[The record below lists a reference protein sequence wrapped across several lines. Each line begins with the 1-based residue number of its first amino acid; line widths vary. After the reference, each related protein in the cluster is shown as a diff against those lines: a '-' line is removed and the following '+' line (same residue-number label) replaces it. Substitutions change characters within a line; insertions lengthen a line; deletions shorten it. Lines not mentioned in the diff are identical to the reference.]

1 MIITTVTTDNG
12 KILPLGRQIEHDARE
27 VWFDLTWLID
37 NFGEGEAELV
47 HQRSKDAA
55 PYPCITVR
63 RGQYLIWHIKETD
76 TEYDGFGRAEIR
88 WTFGNGRAK
97 TVIYRTNVLQSL
109 TADITIPEPY
119 ESWYDAMIEYID
131 QLKVDSDERLVE
143 AVESASNS
151 ASTATTKAEEASTS
165 ADEAA
170 DSATQ
175 ADSAATQASQSAT
188 NAATSAAE
196 AADSASR
203 AEQSAAQSGYMFFYI
218 DENGDLYYQRTKNVD
233 VDFFLVDGD
242 LYVGAKS

>member
-1 MIITTVTTDNG
+1 MIITTVTTDSG
-12 KILPLGRQIEHDARE
+12 KIIPLGRQIEENAHE
-27 VWFDLTWLID
+27 IWFDLTWLIN

-55 PYPCITVR
+55 PYPCVTTR
-63 RGQYLIWHIKETD
+63 ENNTLIWKINNID

-196 AADSASR
+196 AAESAK
-203 AEQSAAQSGYMFFYI
+203 QTILSATVTVTPVVS
-218 DENGDLYYQRTKNVD
+218 
-233 VDFFLVDGD
+233 DGN
-242 LYVGAKS
+242 LTFNAAIEGGN